1 MTGPSPEQGLSP
13 RDGAGG
19 AGLPHMVEAGLP
31 PVQLGYQTPEQFSI
45 PQGWENIETFELDPM
60 QRGSFLRLALGLH
73 VGIALLML
81 CVAVLGVW
89 LLGEPLPKYV
99 RLFLLLF
106 LVIYLL
112 IAQTVAAV
120 RRVGIVT
127 KKWSTFRLVIAD
139 QGIVMTSF
147 MMDKVTLTA
156 EQIVRIVETW
166 DAFRVELN
174 KGGKRVLVSKR
185 VQNVA
190 RLRERLA
197 LMRPITQGKGLVGI
211 VATVALA
218 WSGAVLNV
226 AAGYLGLYTGS
237 RVLVAAC
244 LVTCVVLTGLRLLIV
259 WRNVGTPLSVRL
271 PILLLLILPA
281 MMAVRLIIPGA
292 MK

>member
-1 MTGPSPEQGLSP
+1 
-13 RDGAGG
+13 
-19 AGLPHMVEAGLP
+19 MVEAGLP